1 MTKNAEAKQFSKLWR
16 AIIEFDMIQE
26 NDRILIGL
34 SGGKDSM
41 FLTHSLAMIK
51 QYAPFDFSLNAFT
64 LDPMFT
70 ADFPTEQ
77 LADFCAKLNIRFFS
91 EQVNLAQ
98 AIQDRREND
107 PCFTCSFFR
116 RGAMN
121 RFAVTNGMN
130 KIALAHHHD
139 DAVETFFMSLLY
151 SGQLKTFLPNTYL
164 SRTGLSVIRPLIY
177 FRECEIKAAIKRL
190 NYRPLKSP
198 CPFDGHTQRQTV
210 KELIMTLGKTT
221 PECYAHLSSAMYQN
235 SVIELWPPKI
245 SGTELKTKFRSFW
258 RKQTK
263 PTKQP

>member
-1 MTKNAEAKQFSKLWR
+1 MSKKTETKQFSKLWR

-41 FLTHSLAMIK
+41 FLTHSLAMLK
-51 QYAPFDFSLNAFT
+51 QYAPFDFTLNVFT

-70 ADFPTEQ
+70 NNFPTKQ
-77 LADFCAKLNIRFFS
+77 IADFCEKLNIRFFS

-98 AIQDRREND
+98 AIKDRNEND

-121 RFAVTNGMN
+121 RFAVANGMN

-139 DAVETFFMSLLY
+139 DAVETFFMSLLN

-177 FRECEIKAAIKRL
+177 FREYEIEAAIKRL
-190 NYRPLKSP
+190 NYQPLKSP
-198 CPFDGHTQRQTV
+198 CPFDGHTQRQKI
-210 KELIMTLGKTT
+210 KEMIMTLGKTT
-221 PECYAHLSSAMYQN
+221 PGCYGHLSSAMYHS

-245 SGTELKTKFRSFW
+245 SGAELKTKFSRFW
-258 RKQTK
+258 RK
-263 PTKQP
+263 